1 MAGKG
6 WKVTVL
12 EKGAHFKS
20 WQYVEVTLEDG
31 GKAFIEVRDN
41 GEVEAHQGYR
51 TLQHMRP
58 ALADAEDTKGAG
70 PAARPE
76 LTKAAENYLALHRHA
91 IVRAELLAHP
101 ARLVVRLGDR
111 ASLNHIKPRQH

>member
-1 MAGKG
+1 LAISAFSPTPTRWALQNAAVAGLKEDMAGKG

-51 TLQHMRP
+51 TP
-58 ALADAEDTKGAG
+58 
-70 PAARPE
+70 
-76 LTKAAENYLALHRHA
+76 
-91 IVRAELLAHP
+91 
-101 ARLVVRLGDR
+101 
-111 ASLNHIKPRQH
+111 